1 MKKIMSKAWYIMLWS
16 SNWIGSSE
24 GVLMIKIQKYDVW
37 SFMMDGFYRGRT
49 DDQNVKKKGLI
60 IVLTWLSWGRAND
73 QNA

>member
-16 SNWIGSSE
+16 SNWIDSSE

-37 SFMMDGFYRGRT
+37 SFMMDWFYWGRT
-49 DDQNVKKKGLI
+49 DDQNVKIKGLI